1 MCNEIPL
8 CPCFYHVFAE
18 FDSWR
23 FGCKSLQE
31 PKDSILPS
39 STEDIPALVQR
50 HGSYHSE
57 SGDEICKETISDDS
71 KVINYGTEK

>member
-1 MCNEIPL
+1 MKFLFVLASIM
-8 CPCFYHVFAE
+8 FFAE